1 MIRMNFPCRKKT
13 GASPLAQLWRFFKK
27 IIIVDGN
34 QKYFSDENGAI
45 VMGVIPFLLDKGSL
59 EN

>member
-1 MIRMNFPCRKKT
+1 MLNC
-13 GASPLAQLWRFFKK
+13 GDFFKK

-34 QKYFSDENGAI
+34 QKCFSDENGVI